1 MGFSFICICP
11 WDSNDG
17 NLPIS
22 QFYTTFHR
30 AETSLE
36 ADLYFS
42 RLQQSCVPKFSVI
55 ASAATADSRDS
66 WFCIHVIGRWT
77 RKSLLDAAGRDI
89 CWLDSTSAVFSSPEL
104 AASSEPF
111 SPESQ
116 FSPCCCS
123 TGKAERG
130 SVVHAPV
137 CYAFLDFFMAASFC
151 CQNHKQLLSAC
162 LPSALCCFCNSL

>member
-42 RLQQSCVPKFSVI
+42 RLQQSRVPKFSVI
-55 ASAATADSRDS
+55 ASAATTRGIVDFAFTSLEGGQ
-66 WFCIHVIGRWT
+66 GR
-77 RKSLLDAAGRDI
+77 
-89 CWLDSTSAVFSSPEL
+89 
-104 AASSEPF
+104 
-111 SPESQ
+111 
-116 FSPCCCS
+116 
-123 TGKAERG
+123 
-130 SVVHAPV
+130 
-137 CYAFLDFFMAASFC
+137 AF
-151 CQNHKQLLSAC
+151 
-162 LPSALCCFCNSL
+162 